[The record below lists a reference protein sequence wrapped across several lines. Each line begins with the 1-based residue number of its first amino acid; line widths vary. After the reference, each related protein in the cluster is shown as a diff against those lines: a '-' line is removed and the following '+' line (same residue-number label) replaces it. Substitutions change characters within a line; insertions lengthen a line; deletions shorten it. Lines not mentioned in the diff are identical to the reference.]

1 MDMGQG
7 IETGLAMI
15 LAEELEAD
23 WSRVKTGFGDQQ
35 ANYVD
40 PAFGMHLTGGSNSIK
55 NSYGQYRELGARL
68 RAMLTAAAAQAW
80 G

>member
-40 PAFGMHLTGGSNSIK
+40 PPLACT
-55 NSYGQYRELGARL
+55 
-68 RAMLTAAAAQAW
+68 
-80 G
+80 